1 MRFIDEA
8 AITVQSGRGG
18 SGAVTFRREK
28 YVAFGGPD
36 GGDGGFGGDVVLVAT
51 AQRSTLMELRGHV
64 LWKAEDGGKGKSRQ
78 GTGRNGRPC
87 EILVPVGTRVFD
99 ADTGERVAD
108 LTENGQR
115 WVAAVGGKRGLGNL
129 RFKSSTNQAPRQF
142 TEGGDGESRR
152 LLLELRLM
160 ADVGLLGFPN
170 AGKSTLIS
178 RISAAR
184 PRIASYPFTTLVP
197 SLGVVDMGT
206 DGSFVVADI
215 PGLIEG
221 ASEGAGLG
229 HRFLRHVKRTRL
241 LLHLVSVSPAEA
253 QSPLERYTILRRE
266 LAAFDAGLAARPE
279 LVVLT
284 QVDTTDAATARAARK
299 ALERASGGPVLALS
313 AVQGTGLQKLK
324 FELWQAVQTLPPPPD
339 DPAERRAPTGS
350 WDGDDDDFFDGDGE
364 WEE

>member
-1 MRFIDEA
+1 
-8 AITVQSGRGG
+8 
-18 SGAVTFRREK
+18 
-28 YVAFGGPD
+28 
-36 GGDGGFGGDVVLVAT
+36 
-51 AQRSTLMELRGHV
+51 V
-64 LWKAEDGGKGKSRQ
+64 LWKAEDGGRGKSRQ
-78 GTGRNGRPC
+78 ATGRNGRAC
-87 EILVPVGTRVFD
+87 EVLVPVGTRVFD

-108 LTENGQR
+108 LTADGQR

-142 TEGGDGESRR
+142 TEGGDGEARR

-178 RISAAR
+178 RVSAAR

-206 DGSFVVADI
+206 EGSFVVADI

-241 LLHLVSVSPAEA
+241 LLHLVSLAPTEA
-253 QSPLERYTILRRE
+253 LSPLERYTILRRE
-266 LAAFDAGLAARPE
+266 LAAFDTALAQRPE
-279 LVVLT
+279 FLVLT
-284 QVDTTDAATARAARK
+284 QADTVDAATARAARK
-299 ALERASGGPVLALS
+299 ALERASGGPVLLLS
-313 AVQGTGLQKLK
+313 AVEGTGLQKLK
-324 FELWQAVQTLPPPPD
+324 FELWQAVRTLPPPPD
-339 DPAERRAPTGS
+339 DPAERRSPAGS
-350 WDGDDDDFFDGDGE
+350 WDGDDGDDGDEEGG